1 MARAFLKVYFDFDE
15 KTDLLSDAERARLLL
30 AMYYYAKTGET
41 KPLSGNER
49 YLFSTFKDTIDKDI
63 AAYNS
68 KVENGNKGGR
78 PKTESKPNETEPK
91 PNETET
97 NLNLKNK
104 NKNKNIL
111 KESTLKS
118 TKEKSALSTGRNF
131 DKLWSVY
138 PRHEGKQAALKAF
151 EKINPDDELLERMI
165 NAITAQKKSAQWA
178 DPQFIPHPATWLNG
192 HRWEDEPTKAAP
204 QGKRV
209 LAQQYEQRDYNEKEM
224 QDKLG
229 VYDVYL
235 TDEEYK
241 AKYGRNRQ
249 MGGAL

>member
-104 NKNKNIL
+104 NKNIL
-111 KESTLKS
+111 KESTPKS

-151 EKINPDDELLERMI
+151 EKIDPDDELLERMI
-165 NAITAQKKSAQWA
+165 NAITVQKKSAQWS

-192 HRWEDEPTKAAP
+192 RRWEDEPAQAARA
-204 QGKRV
+204 GKRV
-209 LAQQYEQRDYNEKEM
+209 LAQQYEQREYHEAEM
-224 QDKLG
+224 AEKLG
-229 VYDVYL
+229 VDDLFKV
-235 TDEEYK
+235 
-241 AKYGRNRQ
+241 
-249 MGGAL
+249 GAG

>member
-15 KTDLLSDAERARLLL
+15 KTDLLSDAEKARLLL

-41 KPLSGNER
+41 KTLTGNER

-78 PKTESKPNETEPK
+78 PKTESKPEETETK

-104 NKNKNIL
+104 NKKII

-165 NAITAQKKSAQWA
+165 NAIIAQKKSAQWA

-192 HRWEDEPTKAAP
+192 HRWEDEPTQARP
-204 QGKRV
+204 HEKRV
-209 LAQQYEQRDYNEKEM
+209 LAQQYEQRDYDEQEM
-224 QDKLG
+224 RDILG
-229 VYDVYL
+229 TRSL
-235 TDEEYK
+235 FEE
-241 AKYGRNRQ
+241 ATG
-249 MGGAL
+249 